1 MKKIK
6 IELPSNRKFGFL
18 FSIVFALISLTLFSF
33 NSLFLYKLFLI
44 LSLLMLLISLTY
56 PNLLKPFN
64 YLWMLF
70 GTLTGKEIRFSNN
83 DLENFKNHRDKAM
96 DLFNEAYRFLQNK
109 VDNKHQVLNIFR
121 KLIYFSKILGLIFF
135 LMFSP
140 ISIIS
145 KLFGRDELNLRSK
158 NEESLWKNR
167 EDSKIEPQSF
177 NNQF

>member
-70 GTLTGKEIRFSNN
+70 GALLGKIVSP
-83 DLENFKNHRDKAM
+83 
-96 DLFNEAYRFLQNK
+96 
-109 VDNKHQVLNIFR
+109 I
-121 KLIYFSKILGLIFF
+121 ILGLIFF

>member
-18 FSIVFALISLTLFSF
+18 FSIVFALISLTLLSF

-70 GTLTGKEIRFSNN
+70 GTLLGKIVSP
-83 DLENFKNHRDKAM
+83 
-96 DLFNEAYRFLQNK
+96 
-109 VDNKHQVLNIFR
+109 I
-121 KLIYFSKILGLIFF
+121 ILGLIFF

-158 NEESLWKNR
+158 KEESLWKNR
-167 EDSKIEPQSF
+167 EDSKIEPKSF